1 MCKIINMINNY
12 SIKYAFNFILLCCLL
27 CNFDAFPQKNITTS
41 KYKKNNKAPISSV
54 ANQKN
59 IEIQKKHL
67 FRLLEKLEYDS
78 VNYILKK
85 FPELINTRNNEGYT
99 PLHWLILNFNSKAIN
114 TDTGNQRIRK
124 GIDCFRTLLN
134 YKADTGTLTKTQYNA
149 LQFAV
154 VRAKPELVDILLNEY
169 KMYPRVVDSF
179 KNNLYHLLAYAIE
192 NAEKD
197 KIKQLIDVM
206 GKFIIGNWDKNNL
219 AQTPLIFILSKP
231 RCKTTDCQT
240 EALYAIKYL
249 CDEVSVNFYDYF
261 NKKPYDYAKEYNSWA
276 LPIIE
281 YYIKKRKEEE
291 ESETKKK
298 QSSENNADLTIDESF
313 DVTFTGACDW
323 DYENRGYLKMLN
335 SNQLKVEFR
344 KTFIRLKFRNDVF
357 VCYVT
362 KSRKDKNGVY
372 EYYGDKNK
380 GSLIFVAYQ
389 PKFKVLEV
397 KFANTFVYGT
407 KSYYYCVEK

>member
-1 MCKIINMINNY
+1 MRKAYYSFFLNKVFKFILCIQFVCLAKAQTKTNQSATSTKNATNKTNVVKQQNNNTKTELSIFKTIEDFNNVQLIKILQTNPNIINKPN
-12 SIKYAFNFILLCCLL
+12 
-27 CNFDAFPQKNITTS
+27 
-41 KYKKNNKAPISSV
+41 
-54 ANQKN
+54 
-59 IEIQKKHL
+59 HL
-67 FRLLEKLEYDS
+67 
-78 VNYILKK
+78 
-85 FPELINTRNNEGYT
+85 GYT

-114 TDTGNQRIRK
+114 TDTGNQQIKK

-134 YKADTGTLTKTQYNA
+134 YKADTGVLTKTQYNA

-169 KMYPRVVDSF
+169 KMYPKVVDSF
-179 KNNLYHLLAYAIE
+179 KNNLYHLIAYAIE

-231 RCKTTDCQT
+231 RCKTSDCQT
-240 EALYAIKYL
+240 EALYAVKYL
-249 CDEVSVNFYDYF
+249 CDEVSVNFFDAF
-261 NKKPYDYAKEYNSWA
+261 NKKPYDYAKEHNTWA

-291 ESETKKK
+291 EREAKKK
-298 QSSENNADLTIDESF
+298 QTSESNADLTINESF
-313 DVTFTGACDW
+313 DVIFTGACDW
-323 DYENRGYLKMLN
+323 DYENRGYLKMIN
-335 SNQLKVEFR
+335 SNELKVEFR

-372 EYYGDKNK
+372 EYYGDKNQ
-380 GSLIFVAYQ
+380 GSLLFVAYH